1 MMVVLAD
8 LFSGVVDVVTGA
20 LFIVVVSTAAE
31 FGDVT
36 AMMGSAG
43 ALGVAFAVDVDA
55 AVIVISE
62 VVTDGWTGA
71 AFWCPFTGLAV
82 DPPVPPPVLPVMA
95 LFFSAVGGVTFG
107 SVFEVEAGAGV
118 SAGIVI
124 FKSCG

>member
-1 MMVVLAD
+1 MVVLAD

-82 DPPVPPPVLPVMA
+82 DPPVPPPVLPVVA
-95 LFFSAVGGVTFG
+95 LFLSFFPA
-107 SVFEVEAGAGV
+107 AAGV
-118 SAGIVI
+118 SPHIFELAAGSPS
-124 FKSCG
+124 FSLS

>member
-1 MMVVLAD
+1 
-8 LFSGVVDVVTGA
+8 
-20 LFIVVVSTAAE
+20 
-31 FGDVT
+31 
-36 AMMGSAG
+36 MGSAG

-55 AVIVISE
+55 AVFVISE

-82 DPPVPPPVLPVMA
+82 DPPVPPPVLPVVA

-107 SVFEVEAGAGV
+107 SVFEVEAGGGV

-124 FKSCG
+124 FKS